1 MIYIGVRN
9 CVIWK
14 TMMSNAETGIQNE
27 ILIALSESGYLANRQ
42 HVGTFRAMRSNAMI
56 KVGVVGMAD
65 IAAVVP
71 VTITPDMVGQ
81 QIGAY
86 VEIEVK
92 TLTGT
97 QRQAQKLRE
106 LAVNKHAAKYII
118 ARSPAEALDK
128 IAALYK

>member
-1 MIYIGVRN
+1 MN
-9 CVIWK
+9 H
-14 TMMSNAETGIQNE
+14 ETAIQND
-27 ILIALSESGYLANRQ
+27 ILIALSEAGYLSQRQ

-71 VTITPDMVGQ
+71 VTITPDMVGSV
-81 QIGAY
+81 IGAY

-97 QRQAQKLRE
+97 QRQAQQLRE
-106 LAVNKHAAKYII
+106 LAVNKRGGKYII
-118 ARSPAEALDK
+118 ARSPSEALDK
-128 IAALYK
+128 IAGLYK

>member
-1 MIYIGVRN
+1 MN
-9 CVIWK
+9 
-14 TMMSNAETGIQNE
+14 NETAIQNE
-27 ILIALSESGYLANRQ
+27 ILIALSDAGYLPQRQ
-42 HVGTFRAMRSNAMI
+42 HVGTFRTLYGNRTVN
-56 KVGVVGMAD
+56 VGQPGMAD

-92 TLTGT
+92 TLTGK

-106 LAVNKHAAKYII
+106 LAVNKRGGRYII
-118 ARSPAEALDK
+118 ARSPTEALDK
-128 IAALYK
+128 ISALYK

>member
-1 MIYIGVRN
+1 MN
-9 CVIWK
+9 
-14 TMMSNAETGIQNE
+14 TETAIQSE

-65 IAAVVP
+65 ISCIVP
-71 VTITPDMVGQ
+71 VTITADMVGQ
-81 QIGAY
+81 TIGAY

-97 QRQAQKLRE
+97 QRQAQKLRD
-106 LAVNKHAAKYII
+106 LAVNKRGGKYII
-118 ARSPAEALDK
+118 ARSPSEALDK
-128 IAALYK
+128 IAGLYK